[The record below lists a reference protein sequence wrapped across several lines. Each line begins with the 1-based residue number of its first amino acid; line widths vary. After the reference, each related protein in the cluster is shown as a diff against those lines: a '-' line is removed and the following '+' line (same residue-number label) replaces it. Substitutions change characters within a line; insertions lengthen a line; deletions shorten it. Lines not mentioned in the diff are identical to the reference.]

1 MTFSWENNFWY
12 LNYFWYLMW
21 KTPQALYLLFL
32 EPDKPGKRPL
42 SNSRLMYQGPN
53 MYNFQEK
60 RICANACKGICAVTP
75 SAASGELMWKAIK
88 LAQILFYL
96 NSQKIYLSFYK
107 NIQLLHLICLLIDWI
122 LNLSVNIWISPMRL
136 NISSSKLEYD
146 LFIL

>member
-1 MTFSWENNFWY
+1 MTFATVHGDY
-12 LNYFWYLMW
+12 QTRK
-21 KTPQALYLLFL
+21 KTSRQKRLL
-32 EPDKPGKRPL
+32 
-42 SNSRLMYQGPN
+42 YQGPKK
-53 MYNFQEK
+53 YNFHEK
-60 RICANACKGICAVTP
+60 RICTDACKGICAVTP

-136 NISSSKLEYD
+136 NIPSSKLEYD